1 MCVCVCVFITQ
12 ESTHSEMALLCSLL
26 EEKLKVEI
34 VDYTLCVCVF
44 ITQGSTHS
52 EMALLRSLLEEEKFK
67 VERLEEQINDLTELH
82 QNEMAIL
89 KQDMSSMEEKIEYRL
104 DERTTD
110 LSDLVDNCQTRV
122 RPSSFSLLLLLHL
135 LLVSPRYNS

>member
-1 MCVCVCVFITQ
+1 MTQ
-12 ESTHSEMALLCSLL
+12 SELGM
-26 EEKLKVEI
+26 V
-34 VDYTLCVCVF
+34 
-44 ITQGSTHS
+44 
-52 EMALLRSLLEEEKFK
+52 RSLLEEEKFK

-82 QNEMAIL
+82 QNEMANL

-122 RPSSFSLLLLLHL
+122 FITFSLYLFHVYIL
-135 LLVSPRYNS
+135 YYFWNSLNMRSCPFNI